1 MGLRVG
7 LLFIF
12 LLCSTWVCNARQ
24 LGAPELSVLKV
35 NLKKVKDIQ
44 ALESIAQN
52 ENVCTLC
59 KEYTTLAVDYLEAN
73 KTQDEIIDALQ
84 KACSRMPTFKDKCIT
99 LVNYYSSIFF
109 LEISSIQPEEFC
121 RKVNLCEK
129 VVFLASEFHEDSCGM
144 CHRAVSEVLIKL
156 KDPDTQ
162 LEIIE
167 LLLKGCKS
175 MQNYATKCKKMVFE
189 YGPLILVNAEQFLEK
204 TDVCTMLGACKP
216 GTEKASEVVNVN
228 LSADS

>member
-162 LEIIE
+162 
-167 LLLKGCKS
+167 
-175 MQNYATKCKKMVFE
+175 CKKMVFE